1 MASLKDINATI
12 EEGNDDLEKLNKNFA
27 KWLESQKKS
36 GDDLES
42 AKEARNKK
50 PGLIRGMM
58 PGGNTGGQVN
68 KGSDKTDF
76 TKYLKYAIP
85 LALPILYNQFRD
97 FLNKPRFD
105 LNGDGTPDLSVTQGG
120 ALAGGAIVAAK
131 LAQINRRLNNKFTV
145 KLEKIRLDNT
155 IKAIAE
161 ELKAAKLRDKLS
173 KELLKNLGKNIK
185 VNLQN
190 VPKNIATGLK
200 VPPGFGVQTSGL
212 GNQIRQPMI
221 PGTFSQP
228 SGTTKGVNTNSSPAA
243 NTNSKIKNTKTT
255 TSQKFKNF
263 LKSTSANT
271 PVTNTKARSA
281 SGFKNFL
288 KSTSANVSPMV
299 KGGFNSIKQ
308 GMSGI
313 KTGAKAIMPKAQ
325 AFGRSA
331 KKYIK
336 ALQTWANGIQVGAT
350 AKNVGKLLFKLLL
363 GLARIAGP
371 LVSMAIIAEWASIM
385 YSDASGDTKMAATG
399 KMLGGFVGMGI
410 GAAIGTAIGGPL
422 GGLAGAV
429 IGGMS
434 GMAIGRLLFSWG
446 ANDRDTMDGMI
457 KNYTAMMFDGL
468 PQTDTAFTRI
478 DRVGG
483 KDLFQQFAMG
493 GGNKSVIQRDDFSDE
508 SITATS
514 AYRADAFVKRAEDKK
529 NAAMIPGYA
538 AMAASKTK
546 AKKYGSFLNKD
557 LFLGGADRLS
567 VGNKTP
573 DFVRGISGGG
583 SSGVLTFPEVGNE
596 LSSLSNQKGAGM
608 IRRGSEAPP
617 VNVTANSGNTTSSV
631 TTVISGGG
639 GLNTVDTRPTF
650 FNSVGPMS
658 NLERA
663 RIR

>member
-131 LAQINRRLNNKFTV
+131 LAQVNRRLNNKFTV

-200 VPPGFGVQTSGL
+200 IPPGFGVQTSGL

-228 SGTTKGVNTNSSPAA
+228 TGTQKGVNTNRAAAA
-243 NTNSKIKNTKTT
+243 NTNAPKNTKAT
-255 TSQKFKNF
+255 TSSKFKNF
-263 LKSTSANT
+263 LKSTSANA
-271 PVTNTKARSA
+271 PVNTKATTS
-281 SGFKNFL
+281 SKFKNFL
-288 KSTSANVSPMV
+288 KSTSANVTPMV

-325 AFGRSA
+325 AFGQA
-331 KKYIK
+331 VKTYIK

-350 AKNVGKLLFKLLL
+350 AKRVGTLLFKVLLK
-363 GLARIAGP
+363 LAKFASP
-371 LVSMAIIAEWASIM
+371 LLSMALIAEWASIM
-385 YSDASGDTKMAATG
+385 YSDASATAKMSATG
-399 KMLGGFVGMGI
+399 GLLGGFVGMGI
-410 GAAIGTAIGGPL
+410 GAAIGAAIGGPV
-422 GGLAGAV
+422 GSVAGAV
-429 IGGMS
+429 LGGMS
-434 GMAIGRLLFSWG
+434 GMAMGRWLFAWG
-446 ANDRDTMDGMI
+446 ANDRKTMDGMI
-457 KNYTAMMFDGL
+457 KNYQAMMFGGL

-478 DRVGG
+478 DRLGG
-483 KDLFQQFAMG
+483 KDLFQQFAQG
-493 GGNKSVIQRDDFSDE
+493 GGNDNVIQRDDFSDE
-508 SITATS
+508 SVTATS
-514 AYRADAFVKRAEDKK
+514 AYRAQDFALLDKMK
-529 NAAMIPGYA
+529 AQAAMIPGYT
-538 AMAASKTK
+538 AMGASKAK

-567 VGNKTP
+567 EGNKTP

-583 SSGVLTFPEVGNE
+583 SSGALTFPEVGNE
-596 LSSLSNQKGAGM
+596 LSSLSNQQGAGM

-663 RIR
+663 RMR